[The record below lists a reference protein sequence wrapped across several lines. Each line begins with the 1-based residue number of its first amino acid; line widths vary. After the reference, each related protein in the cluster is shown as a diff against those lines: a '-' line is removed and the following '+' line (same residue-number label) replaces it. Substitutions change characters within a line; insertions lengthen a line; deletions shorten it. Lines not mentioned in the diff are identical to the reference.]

1 MNIKEKDILIDK
13 GNTLKKMIL
22 TFFEY
27 FMKEHETRS
36 SEIKVEKFDDKF
48 GVDEF

>member
-27 FMKEHETRS
+27 FMKEHETRN
-36 SEIKVEKFDDKF
+36 SEIKVEKFEDKF